1 MEFEKS
7 KLMANINDL
16 IKERGRKIGELEDAV
31 GVSRG
36 YLSRM
41 SKAENESM
49 PGVDLIYRLADEL
62 QVSIDM
68 LISGNFDRS
77 NDNLLYMVKFL
88 NQLKTDTDLHE
99 LTWSVENVMEHDG
112 DHTNPLFEFSSFVRA
127 EDNEVVETYKYNSPF
142 MPDASI
148 GINGNSYYTWSE
160 EFGDMYLMN
169 LVMANGTNNFVKFFE
184 LVAFSASDG
193 EMIPICSTLMDRGLN
208 GTMLDLFNCIEMHD
222 KDLKISDRAKRLM
235 AVYLNKHSDDLPFN

>member
-1 MEFEKS
+1 MEFEKG

-62 QVSIDM
+62 
-68 LISGNFDRS
+68 
-77 NDNLLYMVKFL
+77 
-88 NQLKTDTDLHE
+88 E
-99 LTWSVENVMEHDG
+99 
-112 DHTNPLFEFSSFVRA
+112 
-127 EDNEVVETYKYNSPF
+127 EVG
-142 MPDASI
+142 AL
-148 GINGNSYYTWSE
+148 
-160 EFGDMYLMN
+160 YLMN
-169 LVMANGTNNFVKFFE
+169 RVMATGRECFVKFFE